1 MDTDGR
7 IGAPTAAHFMFQF
20 FDVILQRSVVQIRI
34 RLVDGARLVGRRQ
47 DVLFGRLVFVAAT
60 PPLFNGLTFSPPAV
74 VGARWTL
81 MPVSNGF
88 TWFGAM
94 RALVFGSGRV
104 SGWFR
109 PSSWFSGIGPRPCS
123 GGSTNPRVFF
133 VFGTHHGSAVGV
145 GNSFVSLCL
154 GVFGAP
160 HR

>member
-20 FDVILQRSVVQIRI
+20 FYVILQRSVIQIRI
-34 RLVDGARLVGRRQ
+34 RLVDGARLIGRRQ
-47 DVLFGRLVFVAAT
+47 DVVFGGLVFVAAT
-60 PPLFNGLTFSPPAV
+60 TTLFSGITLSPPAV

-81 MPVSNGF
+81 TPLSHGF
-88 TWFGAM
+88 TWFCAT
-94 RALVFGSGRV
+94 RALVFGSGR
-104 SGWFR
+104 SGGWFR

-123 GGSTNPRVFF
+123 GGSTHLVLF